1 MIPLTNEKNKS
12 YLEQNVCHIYKKYSV
27 LMANMIIIMMPV
39 KNTVTFETTVI
50 TLENI
55 GMLLVIFKI

>member
-1 MIPLTNEKNKS
+1 MEKNKS